1 MSQLS
6 IKKGF
11 TLLEVLLVIAI
22 IGILAAIVIVALNP
36 NKQLGDTRNAQRKSD
51 VNTILNAVYQYDID
65 NSAMPSTTPT
75 TTVKAICRNGGACTD
90 IATSTVYV
98 DLYNALVP
106 KYVVGIPA
114 DPQATS
120 STSTNYTIFMDA
132 NSRVTVSAPG
142 AENGMTISVS
152 R

>member
-1 MSQLS
+1 MRNSL
-6 IKKGF
+6 KTKGF

-65 NSAMPSTTPT
+65 NSAMPSTTPLT
-75 TTVKAICRNGGACTD
+75 TKAICRNGGACTD
-90 IATSTVYV
+90 TATSTVYV

-120 STSTNYTIFMDA
+120 STSTGYTISEDA
-132 NSRVTVSAPG
+132 NNRVTVSAPN
-142 AENGMTISVS
+142 AENGMTITVS

>member
-65 NSAMPSTTPT
+65 NSAMPGSIPT
-75 TTVKAICRNGGACTD
+75 TSTAVCKYGAGPCG
-90 IATSTVYV
+90 ALV
-98 DLYNALVP
+98 DLSVLVP
-106 KYVVGIPA
+106 KYVVGIPF
-114 DPQATS
+114 DPNGATAS
-120 STSTNYTIFMDA
+120 STGYMISVSTTDN
-132 NSRVTVSAPG
+132 RVTVAAPN
-142 AENGMTISVS
+142 AENGATISVS
-152 R
+152 K